1 MINNSY
7 LESAYRFTEGS
18 MQVSLELI
26 HIIRANGG
34 TVLNRKEVTRIL
46 VKDEAIQGVEVNHEE
61 ILESTYVISNL
72 HPQLTLSLLD
82 KNHSIKP
89 AFVSRIK
96 SLENSYGIFTLNLMM
111 KKTVAP
117 IRTII
122 YTCTAMRMY
131 GMKRDAQ
138 REYPSCMISMQVP
151 RGNSKFTEVVSI
163 LTPMYMDEVSK
174 WTDTTPEHRGEA
186 YRQFK
191 EEKTEQILQFLRRFG
206 FHWNHCIEKIHTTTP
221 LSYRD
226 YTGTIDGSA
235 YGIVKTTSIRKSVLF
250 PHAPN

>member
-1 MINNSY
+1 
-7 LESAYRFTEGS
+7 
-18 MQVSLELI
+18 
-26 HIIRANGG
+26 
-34 TVLNRKEVTRIL
+34 
-46 VKDEAIQGVEVNHEE
+46 
-61 ILESTYVISNL
+61 
-72 HPQLTLSLLD
+72 
-82 KNHSIKP
+82 
-89 AFVSRIK
+89 
-96 SLENSYGIFTLNLMM
+96 MM
-111 KKTVAP
+111 KKDCCP
-117 IRTII
+117 YQNHNI
-122 YTCTAMRMY
+122 YLHGNEDVWYDKEMHKGNT
-131 GMKRDAQ
+131 
-138 REYPSCMISMQVP
+138 PSCMISMQVP

-235 YGIVKTTSIRKSVLF
+235 YGIVKNYQYPQISFVSTRTKLKNLF
-250 PHAPN
+250 LTGQNLNVHGALGVTLTAMLTCSEFVGQEYLAKKVGNA